1 MPESRRSVWF
11 DTTGTH
17 CNWLIPDWAAVAED
31 YDAAHLSLHGYL
43 TTPGIAISLSATNV
57 RRFWVDGIPIPH
69 SG

>member
-43 TTPGIAISLSATNV
+43 TTPE
-57 RRFWVDGIPIPH
+57 
-69 SG
+69 